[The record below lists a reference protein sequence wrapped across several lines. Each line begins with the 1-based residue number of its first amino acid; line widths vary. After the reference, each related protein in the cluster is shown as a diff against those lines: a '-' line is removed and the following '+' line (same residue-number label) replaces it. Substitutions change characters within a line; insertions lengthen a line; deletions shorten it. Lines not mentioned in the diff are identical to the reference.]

1 MLGGGQ
7 VETKATKAAEALLKR
22 DFYPIFD
29 LKSQVN
35 FPSKSYFAS
44 VPSSFLS
51 KSQVSQVLDT
61 TNVSAFIETHGPD
74 LSPKEKSKWE
84 TSQSFVKGDSI
95 GSSPELS
102 AFAASCRFRKVA

>member
-1 MLGGGQ
+1 MEKNLQKILQRLSFLLGGGQ

-35 FPSKSYFAS
+35 FSSKSYFAS

-51 KSQVSQVLDT
+51 KSPKVLDT
-61 TNVSAFIETHGPD
+61 TEISTFIETSDHI
-74 LSPKEKSKWE
+74 LKLEIKK
-84 TSQSFVKGDSI
+84 
-95 GSSPELS
+95 
-102 AFAASCRFRKVA
+102 